1 MKLEKGKIYHNKDFT
16 IMFRVLNC
24 EISEAAHAM
33 NLEVDYDFTAEDKKY
48 NEIRFSNKNVFMLS
62 ISECM
67 TLKEF
72 DGNIEEYSKEI
83 IRNFMSNAD
92 LKKGAL
98 FDIPRSVVGA
108 RSVIGFDE
116 TTKIMQEYMK

>member
-1 MKLEKGKIYHNKDFT
+1 MKLEKGKIYHNSDFT

-24 EISEAAHAM
+24 EISEAVHAM
-33 NLEVDYDFTAEDKKY
+33 NLEVDYDFTQEDKKY
-48 NEIRFSNKNVFMLS
+48 NEIRFSNKNVFMLP
-62 ISECM
+62 ITECM

-72 DGNIEEYSKEI
+72 DGNIEEYSEEI

-92 LKKGAL
+92 FKKGAL